1 MVIVARAKAMKC
13 KRFTIIRLPSMT
25 PRLSKPMLLSMTKLQ
40 QARAAVFT
48 YFLLCGSAVT
58 IFAAHIPLIEKN
70 LSLSHAQIGT
80 VILLMGAGA
89 LASMQF
95 VGNQVDKNGS
105 GSTLRNISI
114 ALGLAL
120 MLPGFADNYFVLA
133 ATVFLLGTAIGGI
146 DIAMNAHA
154 LEVERAYGRPIFSA
168 FHAMWSIGG
177 VLGSA
182 IAALAL
188 SFDIKMFV
196 TMTIWGALTIFTG
209 LALKSLLLPDKKQE
223 AKSATSIVKSKS
235 KGKEFVFVIFIGLVS
250 ASAAV
255 IEGVGIDW
263 SALYSVDKFQISV
276 ALAGISITAFAGA
289 MAVVRM
295 FADKVVARFGRI
307 FVIRYGAI
315 ISALGIGVA
324 LSMPTVELSWFGW
337 GLAGVGISAVV
348 PQCMA
353 YGSEIGAEA
362 NQGRNLAKVVGLTY
376 AGVLGGPAIIGF
388 LSEAVGLQRALI
400 FGIALALFVAF
411 SSVFLTKG
419 KEKYDQAI

>member
-1 MVIVARAKAMKC
+1 
-13 KRFTIIRLPSMT
+13 
-25 PRLSKPMLLSMTKLQ
+25 MLLSMTKLQ
-40 QARAAVFT
+40 KARAAVFS

-58 IFAAHIPLIEKN
+58 VFAAHIPLIEKN

-95 VGNQVDKNGS
+95 VGNQIDKRGS
-105 GSTLRNISI
+105 ASTLRNISF

-120 MLPGFADNYFVLA
+120 MLPGFATNYFTLA
-133 ATVFLLGTAIGGI
+133 ATVFILGTAIGGI

-154 LEVERAYGRPIFSA
+154 LDVERAYERPIFSA

-188 SFDIKMFV
+188 SLAMPMGLTMF
-196 TMTIWGALTIFTG
+196 IWGLVTILTG
-209 LALKSLLLPDKKQE
+209 LFVSPLLLPNREKEVK
-223 AKSATSIVKSKS
+223 AGNSAV
-235 KGKEFVFVIFIGLVS
+235 KGKTKGREFRFVIFIGLVS
-250 ASAAV
+250 AAAAV

-263 SALYSVDKFQISV
+263 SALYSVDKYQVSV
-276 ALAGISITAFAGA
+276 ATAGFSISAFAGA
-289 MAVVRM
+289 MAIVRM
-295 FADKVVARFGRI
+295 FADKVVAKFGRI
-307 FVIRYGAI
+307 FVIRYGAL
-315 ISALGIGVA
+315 ISAAGIA
-324 LSMPTVELSWFGW
+324 LALAMPSVELSWLGW
-337 GLAGVGISAVV
+337 ALAGIGISAVV

-353 YGSEIGAEA
+353 YGSDIGDEA

-388 LSEAVGLQRALI
+388 LSEAVGLQQALF
-400 FGIALALFVAF
+400 FGIVLAIFVAA
-411 SSVFLTKG
+411 SSIFLVKG
-419 KEKYDQAI
+419 KKKYDQAI

>member
-1 MVIVARAKAMKC
+1 MI
-13 KRFTIIRLPSMT
+13 

-40 QARAAVFT
+40 KARAAVFI

-58 IFAAHIPLIEKN
+58 IFAAHIPLIEKT
-70 LSLSHAQIGT
+70 LSLTHAQIGT

-95 VGNQVDKNGS
+95 VGNQIDKRGS
-105 GSTLRNISI
+105 ASTLRNISF
-114 ALGLAL
+114 ALGFAL
-120 MLPGFADNYFVLA
+120 MLPGFATNYFTLA

-182 IAALAL
+182 IAATAL
-188 SFDIKMFV
+188 SFETPMAV
-196 TMTIWGALTIFTG
+196 TMVVWGAATFLTG
-209 LALKSLLLPDKKQE
+209 LLMWPFLLPNKEQT
-223 AKSATSIVKSKS
+223 AKSEESKTKSKTR
-235 KGKEFVFVIFIGLVS
+235 GREFGFVIFIGLVS
-250 ASAAV
+250 AAAAV

-263 SALYSVDKFQISV
+263 SALYSVDKFEVSV
-276 ALAGISITAFAGA
+276 ATAGISITAFAGA
-289 MAVVRM
+289 MAIVRM
-295 FADKVVARFGRI
+295 FADRVVAKFGRL
-307 FVIRYGAI
+307 FVIRYGAL
-315 ISALGIGVA
+315 ISALGIVVA
-324 LSMPTVELSWFGW
+324 LTMPSVELSWLGW
-337 GLAGVGISAVV
+337 ALAGIGISAVV

-353 YGSEIGAEA
+353 YGSDIGDEA

-388 LSEAVGLQRALI
+388 LSQAVGLQRALI
-400 FGIALALFVAF
+400 FGIALAVFVAV
-411 SSVFLTKG
+411 SSVFLAKG
-419 KEKYDQAI
+419 KKKYDKAI

>member
-1 MVIVARAKAMKC
+1 
-13 KRFTIIRLPSMT
+13 
-25 PRLSKPMLLSMTKLQ
+25 
-40 QARAAVFT
+40 
-48 YFLLCGSAVT
+48 
-58 IFAAHIPLIEKN
+58 
-70 LSLSHAQIGT
+70 
-80 VILLMGAGA
+80 
-89 LASMQF
+89 
-95 VGNQVDKNGS
+95 
-105 GSTLRNISI
+105 
-114 ALGLAL
+114 

-223 AKSATSIVKSKS
+223 ATSATSIVKSKS

-324 LSMPTVELSWFGW
+324 LSMPTVELSWLGW

-388 LSEAVGLQRALI
+388 LSEAVGLQRALF